1 MGIVSKQSLAAQSTT
16 WKWQTKAETAGTT
29 VNADELAI
37 AVLQLGATPAASAA
51 VATWRSPPEPSSW
64 GSIVSPEQQSA
75 TIIALHDAVN
85 KIEATLNDGM
95 KAMIAEHRI
104 ELKQIK
110 GEVETIRTTVT
121 SHVAKEDVL
130 FQIFQK
136 VLGLGIAIGGTLLAT
151 LLAVIGWLLTHQNPW
166 INP

>member
-1 MGIVSKQSLAAQSTT
+1 MGVNRV
-16 WKWQTKAETAGTT
+16 AGT
-29 VNADELAI
+29 AERDHHR
-37 AVLQLGATPAASAA
+37 AA
-51 VATWRSPPEPSSW
+51 RRR
-64 GSIVSPEQQSA
+64 QQDRG
-75 TIIALHDAVN
+75 DAQRRH
-85 KIEATLNDGM
+85 EGDD
-95 KAMIAEHRI
+95 AEHRI

-136 VLGLGIAIGGTLLAT
+136 TLGLGIAIGGTLLAT

>member
-1 MGIVSKQSLAAQSTT
+1 
-16 WKWQTKAETAGTT
+16 
-29 VNADELAI
+29 
-37 AVLQLGATPAASAA
+37 
-51 VATWRSPPEPSSW
+51 
-64 GSIVSPEQQSA
+64 VSPEQQSA

-121 SHVAKEDVL
+121 SHVAKEDLL
-130 FQIFQK
+130 FEIFK
-136 VLGLGIAIGGTLLAT
+136 RTLNTGVTITGALIALLLSIIGYLLVNPIGLY
-151 LLAVIGWLLTHQNPW
+151 
-166 INP
+166 

>member
-1 MGIVSKQSLAAQSTT
+1 M
-16 WKWQTKAETAGTT
+16 
-29 VNADELAI
+29 
-37 AVLQLGATPAASAA
+37 
-51 VATWRSPPEPSSW
+51 
-64 GSIVSPEQQSA
+64 SPEQQSA

-136 VLGLGIAIGGTLLAT
+136 TLGLGIAIGGTLLAT

-166 INP
+166 LNP

>member
-1 MGIVSKQSLAAQSTT
+1 M
-16 WKWQTKAETAGTT
+16 
-29 VNADELAI
+29 
-37 AVLQLGATPAASAA
+37 
-51 VATWRSPPEPSSW
+51 
-64 GSIVSPEQQSA
+64 SPEQTDA
-75 TIIALHDAVN
+75 AFALLHDAVV
-85 KIEATLNDGM
+85 KIDATLNDGL

-130 FQIFQK
+130 FQIFRK
-136 VLGLGIAIGGTLLAT
+136 TLGLGIAIGGTLLAT

>member
-1 MGIVSKQSLAAQSTT
+1 
-16 WKWQTKAETAGTT
+16 
-29 VNADELAI
+29 
-37 AVLQLGATPAASAA
+37 
-51 VATWRSPPEPSSW
+51 
-64 GSIVSPEQQSA
+64 VSPEQQSA
-75 TIIALHDAVN
+75 TIIALHDAVT
-85 KIEATLNDGM
+85 KIDLTLNDGL

-110 GEVETIRTTVT
+110 GEVEMIRTTVA

-136 VLGLGIAIGGTLLAT
+136 VLGLGIAVGGTLLAT
-151 LLAVIGWLLTHQNPW
+151 FLAMIGWLLTHQNPW

>member
-1 MGIVSKQSLAAQSTT
+1 M
-16 WKWQTKAETAGTT
+16 
-29 VNADELAI
+29 
-37 AVLQLGATPAASAA
+37 
-51 VATWRSPPEPSSW
+51 
-64 GSIVSPEQQSA
+64 SPEQQSA

-110 GEVETIRTTVT
+110 SEVETIRTTVT

-130 FQIFQK
+130 FHIFQK
-136 VLGLGIAIGGTLLAT
+136 VLGLGVAIGGTLTAT
-151 LLAVIGWLLTHQNPW
+151 LLAVIAWLLTHQNPW

>member
-1 MGIVSKQSLAAQSTT
+1 M
-16 WKWQTKAETAGTT
+16 
-29 VNADELAI
+29 
-37 AVLQLGATPAASAA
+37 
-51 VATWRSPPEPSSW
+51 
-64 GSIVSPEQQSA
+64 SPEQTEA
-75 TIIALHDAVN
+75 AFALLHDAVV
-85 KIEATLNDGM
+85 KIDATLNDGL

-121 SHVAKEDVL
+121 SLVAKEDVL

-136 VLGLGIAIGGTLLAT
+136 VLGLGIAIGGTLTAT
-151 LLAVIGWLLTHQNPW
+151 LLAVIAWLLTHQNPW